1 MTTLMFQEIGE
12 AGDAGARL
20 LGHNAE
26 LLAELG
32 ARLRALDPPLVATIA
47 RGSSDCCALYLK
59 YLVEIVSGVPCASI
73 GPSIVTLYRTPMRL
87 HGAVSVAIS
96 QSGRSPDIVEMQ
108 RAARRGGA
116 LAVALVNEVASPLAK
131 EAEALLP
138 LCAGPERSVAA
149 TKSMIAGLVAGASL
163 VAAWR
168 EDRPLADAIAGLPDI
183 LRGQT
188 APPPAAM
195 LERLASARSA
205 FVLGRGAT
213 LAIAAE
219 AALKLK
225 ETCAIHAEAYSAA
238 EVLHGPA
245 ELVNPGFPVIAFLPS
260 DAAREGMLAT
270 LAQLA
275 DAGAAVITIEA
286 DGADDADHLAALEG
300 VGEAKKRHCGH
311 APRCEIVAGG
321 NIERELPSDRHH
333 HHDREDHK
341 QENASRVPCIEIDIV
356 ESTPEETRSRQI
368 VSMLCQSAPHS
379 RAATVQPNRSGA

>member
-1 MTTLMFQEIGE
+1 MTHMFEEIGE
-12 AGDAGARL
+12 AGDAVARQ

-26 LLAELG
+26 RLAELG
-32 ARLRALDPPLVATIA
+32 SRLRALGPPLVATIA

-59 YLVEIVSGVPCASI
+59 YLVEIVVGAPCASI
-73 GPSIVTLYRTPMRL
+73 GPSIATLYRAPIRL
-87 HGAVSVAIS
+87 NGAVSIAIS

-116 LAVALVNEVASPLAK
+116 LAVALVNDAASPLAD
-131 EAEALLP
+131 EADALLP
-138 LCAGPERSVAA
+138 LRAGPERSVAA

-163 VAAWR
+163 VAAWH
-168 EDRPLADAIAGLPDI
+168 DDWLLAGAIAGLPDI

-195 LERLASARSA
+195 LECLANAHSA

-245 ELVNPGFPVIAFLPS
+245 ELVDSGFPVIAFVPS
-260 DAAREGMLAT
+260 DAARESMLAT
-270 LAQLA
+270 LARLA
-275 DAGAAVITIEA
+275 DAGATVIAIEA
-286 DGADDADHLAALEG
+286 GGTDDAHRLAVAKGDATLLEPVVMIHRFYRLAEALALRLG
-300 VGEAKKRHCGH
+300 RDPDR
-311 APRCEIVAGG
+311 PRNLRKV
-321 NIERELPSDRHH
+321 
-333 HHDREDHK
+333 
-341 QENASRVPCIEIDIV
+341 
-356 ESTPEETRSRQI
+356 TET
-368 VSMLCQSAPHS
+368 V
-379 RAATVQPNRSGA
+379 